1 MRSTQNLILI
11 LVLLWAAACG
21 GRRRITPQSPL
32 DSAQV
37 QYDRGV
43 QALAEG
49 DLRVAQAQFDRAHG
63 LDENFAGS
71 FVGDALVALAQGDHF
86 RARQAIEQAL
96 HRDDRFVDAHIA
108 LGRIVAD
115 EGLSKGRNS
124 SAWLEESTRSY
135 VRAGELEP
143 ERADADFYLGQS
155 QALAGDVSAAL
166 ASYQRVIGR
175 NRGPLVVLAMAEA
188 ERLQVIQRA
197 APGTRVGSRIAA
209 KDEITRAELVVLL
222 LEEMKLEQL
231 VSQRRGPDLADAFRP
246 PSSESDET
254 PIGQQEPGPGR
265 LKGWADPWVQRA
277 LQLGLA
283 GLEPLPDGS
292 FGEDAVVTRANF
304 ARVVEGILSLLTD
317 DDDLPTRY
325 VGESSRFAD
334 VREGHFSYN
343 AIALSVDRGIMRP
356 DPVTGLFRPEAP
368 VSGAEALLIIRE
380 LQNAVR
386 MEF

>member
-21 GRRRITPQSPL
+21 GPRRITPQSPL

-143 ERADADFYLGQS
+143 EHRVCRGKETSGKRMDLERETGVEPATSSLGS
-155 QALAGDVSAAL
+155 LRSTPEL
-166 ASYQRVIGR
+166 L
-175 NRGPLVVLAMAEA
+175 PL
-188 ERLQVIQRA
+188 R
-197 APGTRVGSRIAA
+197 
-209 KDEITRAELVVLL
+209 
-222 LEEMKLEQL
+222 
-231 VSQRRGPDLADAFRP
+231 
-246 PSSESDET
+246 
-254 PIGQQEPGPGR
+254 
-265 LKGWADPWVQRA
+265 
-277 LQLGLA
+277 
-283 GLEPLPDGS
+283 
-292 FGEDAVVTRANF
+292 
-304 ARVVEGILSLLTD
+304 
-317 DDDLPTRY
+317 
-325 VGESSRFAD
+325 
-334 VREGHFSYN
+334 
-343 AIALSVDRGIMRP
+343 
-356 DPVTGLFRPEAP
+356 
-368 VSGAEALLIIRE
+368 
-380 LQNAVR
+380 
-386 MEF
+386 